1 MNRASSAWI
10 VTGLA
15 LAGCGTDGGGDATPV
30 TKPNVTVEAP
40 AAKVELAAVT
50 MPENTVGAATFLEA
64 PEANE
69 GRVAITGAVLQ
80 SDADKNRFLLCD
92 QSEAGCI
99 GGD

>member
-1 MNRASSAWI
+1 MKRATWI
-10 VTGLA
+10 VLGLA
-15 LAGCGTDGGGDATPV
+15 AAGCGDGSGTVEPAKPDAPAV
-30 TKPNVTVEAP
+30 KEPEAP
-40 AAKVELAAVT
+40 AKAVELAAVT
-50 MPENTVGAATFLEA
+50 MPDNVIGAAAFLEA

-80 SDADKNRFLLCD
+80 ADPAKHRFLLCD